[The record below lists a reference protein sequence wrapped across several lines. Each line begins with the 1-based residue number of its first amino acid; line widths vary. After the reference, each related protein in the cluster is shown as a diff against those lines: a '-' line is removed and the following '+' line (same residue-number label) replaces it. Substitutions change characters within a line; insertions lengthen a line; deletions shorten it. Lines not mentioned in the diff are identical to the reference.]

1 MAAGAVMLR
10 VSVQIFLIF
19 CVRKPS
25 FLKANSVCYSFYSEE
40 SSDLHVTYTYESFY
54 QVLSKKFVIPLNH
67 SKVSCQLLLLLSGDI
82 ELCPGP
88 DGQRLI
94 PELASLLKEKGMH
107 IFHQNVRGLFSN
119 KDYIVELMESFKK
132 LDIFTLSE
140 NTLTKRYKLR

>member
-1 MAAGAVMLR
+1 M
-10 VSVQIFLIF
+10 
-19 CVRKPS
+19 
-25 FLKANSVCYSFYSEE
+25 
-40 SSDLHVTYTYESFY
+40 
-54 QVLSKKFVIPLNH
+54 IPLNH
-67 SKVSCQLLLLLSGDI
+67 SKVCCQLLLLLSGDI

-140 NTLTKRYKLR
+140 THLQNDITYGNFFEIPGYDFINRNRMSGTGGGVGAYIKGEQHKKIKIKILLAFTQLISKIIFP